1 MCDALHDFHSE
12 SNVLFCPTMSFWATL
27 PYTLPA
33 GWYSSYCNL
42 AASVTDVITKPIKRY
57 TCRYGLYMCL
67 EGL

>member
-1 MCDALHDFHSE
+1 
-12 SNVLFCPTMSFWATL
+12 MSFWATL